1 MKLYL
6 TGVLFLVTSIAQG
19 KNMLVV
25 EMTDT
30 SITLN
35 GKEVSDL
42 KNELKGLKK
51 CEQIHLMVDKNM
63 EHKKVVD
70 LVRLVESANC
80 DKVSIQSF

>member
-25 EMTDT
+25 EITDT

-42 KNELKGLKK
+42 KNELNGLKK
-51 CEQIHLMVDKNM
+51 CEQIHLMVDKNT

-70 LVRLVESANC
+70 LVRLVESVYC